1 MLEAMR
7 SQFRAKH
14 VNASMFMEDFS
25 MLACLWRICQ
35 CWHVYGGFVN
45 VSMFMEDLSMQHHNF
60 HLITDKPEPYYPIG

>member
-25 MLACLWRICQ
+25 MLLGQDQLFRAKHVNAC
-35 CWHVYGGFVN
+35 
-45 VSMFMEDLSMQHHNF
+45 MFMEDLSMQHHNF
-60 HLITDKPEPYYPIG
+60 HLITDKPEP